1 MGAAA
6 AAAAEGEGGSERVPM
21 IAESSRPVASSR
33 KGTVKKGGAK
43 RINVPVAW
51 QQQLHGRRGTRRK
64 MGKDSAGKTE
74 LADSRDSQ
82 PLPLRTAQQLVLS
95 IYLAKIKADA
105 IDREEGTPV
114 VSMSTFVVEYYNQEF
129 GVRDVVAARLRS
141 MILALNEYAM
151 VVSATGFCEWMHAFA
166 R

>member
-1 MGAAA
+1 
-6 AAAAEGEGGSERVPM
+6 
-21 IAESSRPVASSR
+21 
-33 KGTVKKGGAK
+33 
-43 RINVPVAW
+43 
-51 QQQLHGRRGTRRK
+51 

-141 MILALNEYAM
+141 MILALNEYA
-151 VVSATGFCEWMHAFA
+151 GFCEWMHAFA